1 MQKAIKLLTALL
13 VFITISSCQKTK
25 DDINKA
31 TEFDMNYS
39 TDVSIPSS
47 PSYTVTTPVDF
58 TTPEISTQS
67 SSKFAAEETTKDL
80 IEEIKMTKFVISNPG
95 SNLNFLKSISIYIK
109 TSGLG
114 DVLVASKSNI
124 PDNTETVSADLSGA
138 NIKEFIFKDKIQFK
152 VTATITSG
160 LSAEQKLKIEQTVH
174 VKGKRI

>member
-1 MQKAIKLLTALL
+1 MKKTAGIL
-13 VFITISSCQKTK
+13 VAALIVLGITSCKKTK

-31 TEFDMNYS
+31 TEFDMTYAS
-39 TDVSIPSS
+39 EFTIPSS
-47 PSYTVTTPVDF
+47 PSYTATTPVDF
-58 TTPEISTQS
+58 NSPDIPTQS

-80 IEEIKMTKFVISNPG
+80 IEEIKLTKFTISNPSG
-95 SNLNFLKSISIYIK
+95 NLNFVSSIAIYIK

-124 PDNTETVSADLSGA
+124 PQNVSSVSADLTGA
-138 NIKEFIFKDKIQFK
+138 NIKEFIFKDKIQFR

-160 LSAEQKLKIEQTVH
+160 LSTEQKLKIDETVH